1 MFVPIK
7 KKTFGGIDVNPNKPN
22 KWEERG
28 KKMEELGNKMQKAG
42 GMMVGIG
49 CLLTLLVTIPL
60 FIIFLFL
67 L

>member
-1 MFVPIK
+1 M
-7 KKTFGGIDVNPNKPN
+7 NPNKPN

-28 KKMEELGNKMQKAG
+28 KKIEELGNKMQKAG

>member
-1 MFVPIK
+1 M
-7 KKTFGGIDVNPNKPN
+7 NPNKSN

-60 FIIFLFL
+60 IIIFLFL